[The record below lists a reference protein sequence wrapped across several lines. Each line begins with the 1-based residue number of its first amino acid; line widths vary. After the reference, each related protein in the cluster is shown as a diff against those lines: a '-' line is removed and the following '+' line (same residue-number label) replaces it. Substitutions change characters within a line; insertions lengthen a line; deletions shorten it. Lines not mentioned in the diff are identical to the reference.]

1 MSDPRPIGVLDSG
14 TGGLTVAHEIGRLMP
29 GERLIYAGDTAR
41 FPYGNRS
48 EETIRSFALQG
59 AENLFGRDIKLLV
72 VACNTISAVALEAV
86 ERQARDIP
94 VIGAVLP
101 GARAAALRTADRKI
115 GVIGTPATI
124 RSGAYKKAI
133 DRIDSAIKVYE
144 TATPLLIPLVEEM
157 MFDHDITRLAV
168 QLYVYE
174 MIDLGV
180 DCLILGCTHYPPLF
194 AVIQGTVGTRMQII
208 DSALWTAKEVQ
219 DILTALDLRNE
230 SAGGGPGQSQFYFT
244 ETPLHTAGQLPLFF
258 GEVLPRQETISFGG
272 ERKQ

>member
-14 TGGLTVAHEIGRLMP
+14 TGGLTVVREIVRLMP

-41 FPYGNRS
+41 FPYGNRP

-59 AENLFGRDIKLLV
+59 AETLFGRDIKLLV
-72 VACNTISAVALEAV
+72 VACNTISAVALEAI
-86 ERQARDIP
+86 ERYARDVP

-101 GARAAALRTADRKI
+101 GARAAVLRTADRKI
-115 GVIGTPATI
+115 GVIGTHATI

-133 DRIDSAIKVYE
+133 ERIDSAAKVYE
-144 TATPLLIPLVEEM
+144 TATPFLIPLVEEM
-157 MFDHDITRLAV
+157 MFDHDITRLTV
-168 QLYVYE
+168 QFYLYE

-180 DCLILGCTHYPPLF
+180 DCLILGCTHYPPLLE
-194 AVIQGTVGTRMQII
+194 VVQGTVGTRMQII

-219 DILTALDLRNE
+219 DILTALDLCSE
-230 SAGGGPGQSQFYFT
+230 PEGGGLGQSAFFFT

-258 GEVLPRQETISFGG
+258 GEALPHQKSISFAGG
-272 ERKQ
+272 AKQ